1 MEAITDKIKYVGVY
15 DQDIDLFESQYV
27 APKGITYNS
36 YIIMDE
42 KIVLF
47 DTVDERATP
56 EWLESLDLTL
66 GDKKPDYIVVSHLE
80 PDHSKNL
87 KRVLKKYPDMKI
99 IGNAMTFN
107 LLPQFIDEEDMV
119 GLENKKVVVKEGDI
133 FNIGEGN
140 LSFYM
145 APMVHWPEVM
155 MTYYDVE
162 KTLFSADAFGRFGSF
177 DPQEEWVENARR
189 FYINIVGK
197 YGPQV
202 QAILSKIAG
211 LDIQRICSLH
221 GAVLEDNL
229 AFYIDKYN
237 TWSKYETESE
247 GILVLHASIHG
258 NTAKAAELVNSKLQ
272 EKGVQTEIYD
282 LTRCDMSQAIAKAFQ
297 YGKIILLASSYNMG
311 VFPPMEEFLRLVKAK
326 NIQNKK
332 IAIVENGTWAPSA
345 ARTMKELLDGCTN
358 ISIMEPHVT
367 IKSTLKPDT
376 IEKLEELV
384 ENFVKQ

>member
-1 MEAITDKIKYVGVY
+1 MEAITDKMKYVGVY

-56 EWLESLDLTL
+56 EWLESVERTL
-66 GDKKPDYIVVSHLE
+66 EGKTPDYIVVSHLE
-80 PDHSKNL
+80 PDHSRNL
-87 KRVLKKYPDMKI
+87 KRIISKYPDMRI

-107 LLPQFIDEEDMV
+107 LLPNFINEEDV
-119 GLENKKVVVKEGDI
+119 PTLENKKVVVKEGDI

-155 MTYYDVE
+155 MTYYDIE

-177 DPQEEWVENARR
+177 DPQEEWLENARR

-202 QAILSKIAG
+202 QAILGKVAN

-229 AFYIDKYN
+229 SYYIDKYN

-258 NTAKAAELVNSKLQ
+258 NTAEAAELVNTKLQ
-272 EKGVQTEIYD
+272 EKGVHTEIYD
-282 LTRCDMSQAIAKAFQ
+282 LTRCDMSQAIANAFQ
-297 YGKIILLASSYNMG
+297 YGKIILLASSYNTG

-326 NIQNKK
+326 NFQNKK
-332 IAIVENGTWAPSA
+332 IAIVENGSWAPSA
-345 ARTMKELLDGCTN
+345 ARTMKELLTGCPN
-358 ISIMEPHVT
+358 VEIMEPHVT
-367 IKSTLKPDT
+367 IKATLKPNT
-376 IEKLEELV
+376 IEQLNDLV
-384 ENFVKQ
+384 ENFV